1 MTANRTNFLSG
12 LLGGIVVLVIG
23 AVLIATGVINSGGS
37 TKTIVRQSPLAV
49 PSSNATDS
57 PNSGLTVEE
66 IYNRDGPGVAFV
78 QAKITQ
84 QVASPFG
91 FPSVQQG
98 VSTGSGFVIDKK
110 GDIITNSHVVNGASD
125 ITVRLGNGPE
135 IKATLVGKDVSTDLA
150 LLRINPSAT
159 KLHPLTL
166 GDSSKVRVGDPA
178 VAIGN
183 PFGFDRTVTSGIVSA
198 LQRQIDAPNNFTI
211 DNVIQTDAAIN
222 PGNSGGPLINA
233 KGQVI
238 GINSQIATG
247 GNGDGN
253 VGIGFAI
260 PINTVKA
267 AIPQLEKNGKVLH
280 AYLGVSTAQLS
291 PQDARDLNLPSDK
304 GALVQQVMP
313 GSPAAKAGLRAGN
326 TQTSTG
332 LVIGGDL
339 IVKVDGKQIAKPDDV
354 AAVVSGHKPGDKV
367 QVQFYRDGKLKTVTV
382 TLGNRPA
389 GANAQP
395 QQQQQPGGGGGQQ
408 LPGFP
413 FP

>member
-1 MTANRTNFLSG
+1 MTRNRANFLSG
-12 LLGGIVVLVIG
+12 LLGGAVVLVIG
-23 AVLIATGVINSGGS
+23 ALLIATGVINSGG
-37 TKTIVRQSPLAV
+37 TKTVVRQAPLAV

-57 PNSGLTVEE
+57 PNAGLTVEE
-66 IYNRDGPGVAFV
+66 IYRRDGPGVAFI

-110 GDIITNSHVVNGASD
+110 GYIITNSHVVNGASA

-135 IKATLVGKDVSTDLA
+135 IKATLVGKDVSSDLA
-150 LLRINPSAT
+150 LLRVNPEAT
-159 KLHPLTL
+159 KLHPLPL
-166 GDSSKVRVGDPA
+166 GNSSKVRVGDPA

-211 DNVIQTDAAIN
+211 NNVIQTDAAIN

-233 KGQVI
+233 QGQVI

-247 GNGDGN
+247 GNGNGN

-260 PINTVKA
+260 PINTVKT

-291 PQDARDLNLPSDK
+291 PQDARDLNLPSDR

-313 GSPAAKAGLRAGN
+313 GSPAAKAGLQAGN

-339 IVKVDGKQIAKPDDV
+339 IVKVDGKQISKPNDV

-367 QVQFYRDGKLKTVTV
+367 QVQFYRGGKLKTVTV

-389 GANAQP
+389 GASGQT
-395 QQQQQPGGGGGQQ
+395 QQQQPGGGQQ

>member
-1 MTANRTNFLSG
+1 MAGTRGNFLAG
-12 LLGGIVVLVIG
+12 VLGGAVVLVLG
-23 AVLIATGVINSGGS
+23 AVLIATGVINTGT
-37 TKTIVRQSPLAV
+37 TKTVVRQAPLAI
-49 PSSNATDS
+49 PSSDTS
-57 PNSGLTVEE
+57 ETPKGGLTVEQ
-66 IYNRDGPGVAFV
+66 IYNRDSPGVAFV

-84 QVASPFG
+84 QVSSPFG
-91 FPSVQQG
+91 FPSEQQG

-110 GDIITNSHVVNGASD
+110 GDIITNSHVVNGASQ
-125 ITVRLGNGPE
+125 ITVRFGNSGD

-150 LLRINPSAT
+150 LLHVDPSAA
-159 KLHPLTL
+159 KLHPLQL
-166 GDSSKVRVGDPA
+166 GDSSKVRVGDA
-178 VAIGN
+178 AIAIGN

-211 DNVIQTDAAIN
+211 NNVIQTDAAIN

-233 KGQVI
+233 DGQVI

-247 GNGDGN
+247 GNGNGN

-280 AYLGVSTAQLS
+280 AYLGVSTAQIS
-291 PQDARDLNLPSDK
+291 KQDAQDLNLPTDK
-304 GALVQQVMP
+304 GALVQQVVP
-313 GSPAAKAGLRAGN
+313 GGPAAKAGLRAGN
-326 TQTSTG
+326 TQTSAG

-339 IVKVDGKQIAKPDDV
+339 IVKVDGKQIKSPDDV
-354 AAVVSGHKPGDKV
+354 VAAVSAHKPGDKV

-389 GANAQP
+389 NANGTERSQQRAP
-395 QQQQQPGGGGGQQ
+395 QSSPD
-408 LPGFP
+408 FP
-413 FP
+413 FPLP

>member
-1 MTANRTNFLSG
+1 MAGNRANLLSG
-12 LLGGIVVLVIG
+12 VVGGAVVLLVG
-23 AVLIATGVINSGGS
+23 ALLIVTGVIDTGS
-37 TKTIVRQSPLAV
+37 TKTIVRQTPLAI
-49 PSSNATDS
+49 PSSDATDS
-57 PNSGLTVEE
+57 PVRGLTVED
-66 IYNRDGPGVAFV
+66 IYTRDGPGVAFI

-91 FPSVQQG
+91 FPSQQQG

-110 GDIITNSHVVNGASD
+110 GDIVTNSHVVNGASE
-125 ITVRLGNGPE
+125 ITVRLGNGPQ
-135 IKATLVGKDVSTDLA
+135 IKARLVGKDVSTDLA
-150 LLRINPSAT
+150 LLRIDPRAT
-159 KLHPLTL
+159 KLHPLPL

-183 PFGFDRTVTSGIVSA
+183 PFGFDRTVTSGIISA

-222 PGNSGGPLINA
+222 PGNSGGPLINSA
-233 KGQVI
+233 GQVI

-247 GNGDGN
+247 GNGEGN

-291 PQDARDLNLPSDK
+291 PQDAQDLNLPSDK
-304 GALVQQVMP
+304 GALVQQVNP
-313 GSPAAKAGLRAGN
+313 GSPAAKAGLHAGN
-326 TQTSTG
+326 TQTSSG

-339 IVKVDGKQIAKPDDV
+339 IVKIDGKPITKPDDLV
-354 AAVVSGHKPGDKV
+354 AAVSGHKPGDKV
-367 QVQFYRDGKLKTVTV
+367 QVQFYRGGKLKTVTV

-389 GANAQP
+389 GATGQS
-395 QQQQQPGGGGGQQ
+395 QQQQQPQGGGQQ
-408 LPGFP
+408 PPGFP

>member
-1 MTANRTNFLSG
+1 MAGTRANVLSG
-12 LLGGIVVLVIG
+12 VLGGVVVLVLG
-23 AVLIATGVINSGGS
+23 AVLIATGVINSGG
-37 TKTIVRQSPLAV
+37 TKTVIRQAPLAV

-57 PNSGLTVEE
+57 PKAGKTVEQ
-66 IYNRDGPGVAFV
+66 IYNEDGPGVAFI

-84 QVASPFG
+84 RVSSPFG
-91 FPSVQQG
+91 FPTEQQG

-110 GDIITNSHVVNGASD
+110 GDIITNSHVVNGASQ
-125 ITVRLGNGPE
+125 ITVRLGNSGD

-150 LLRINPSAT
+150 LLRINPHAA

-211 DNVIQTDAAIN
+211 NNVIQTDAAIN
-222 PGNSGGPLINA
+222 PGNSGGPQINA
-233 KGQVI
+233 DGQVI

-247 GNGDGN
+247 GNGNGN

-280 AYLGVSTAQLS
+280 AYLGVSTAQIS
-291 PQDARDLNLPSDK
+291 KQDAQDLNLPTDH
-304 GALVQQVMP
+304 GALVQQVVP
-313 GSPAAKAGLRAGN
+313 GGPAAKAGLRAGN
-326 TQTSTG
+326 TQTSGG

-339 IVKVDGKQIAKPDDV
+339 IVKIDGKQIAAPNDV
-354 AAVVSGHKPGDKV
+354 VAVVSAHKPGDKV
-367 QVQFYRDGKLKTVTV
+367 QVQFYRGGKLKTVTV

-389 GANAQP
+389 NAGGTSQS
-395 QQQQQPGGGGGQQ
+395 QQQGPQTTPN
-408 LPGFP
+408 FP
-413 FP
+413 FPLP

>member
-1 MTANRTNFLSG
+1 MAGTRGHFLSG
-12 LLGGIVVLVIG
+12 VLGGAVVLVLG
-23 AVLIATGVINSGGS
+23 AVLIATGAIHSGT
-37 TKTIVRQSPLAV
+37 TKTVVRQAPLAV

-57 PNSGLTVEE
+57 PKSGLTVEQ
-66 IYNRDGPGVAFV
+66 IYNKDGPGVAYI
-78 QAKITQ
+78 QAKVTQ
-84 QVASPFG
+84 QTSSPFG
-91 FPSVQQG
+91 FPTQQQG
-98 VSTGSGFVIDKK
+98 VATGSGFVIDKK
-110 GDIITNSHVVNGASD
+110 GDIVTNSHVVDGASQ
-125 ITVRLGNGPE
+125 ISVRFGNGQD

-150 LLRINPSAT
+150 LLHIDPHAT
-159 KLHPLTL
+159 KLHPLPL

-233 KGQVI
+233 AGQVI

-247 GNGDGN
+247 GNGNGN

-280 AYLGVSTAQLS
+280 AYLGVSTAPVS
-291 PQDARDLNLPSDK
+291 KQDAQDLNLPTDR
-304 GALVQQVMP
+304 GALVQQVVP
-313 GSPAAKAGLRAGN
+313 GGPAARAGLRAGS
-326 TQTSTG
+326 TQTNGG

-339 IVKVDGKQIAKPDDV
+339 IVKVDGKQIATPEDVV
-354 AAVVSGHKPGDKV
+354 AAVSAHKPGDKV
-367 QVQFYRDGKLKTVTV
+367 QVQFYRDGKLKTATV

-389 GANAQP
+389 NAKAGGQSQ
-395 QQQQQPGGGGGQQ
+395 QQQQQPQT
-408 LPGFP
+408 PNFP
-413 FP
+413 FPLP

>member
-1 MTANRTNFLSG
+1 MTGNRANFLSG
-12 LLGGIVVLVIG
+12 LLGGVVVLVIG
-23 AVLIATGVINSGGS
+23 AVLIATGVINSGS
-37 TKTIVRQSPLAV
+37 TKTVVRQSPLAV
-49 PSSNATDS
+49 PSSNAADS
-57 PNSGLTVEE
+57 PDAGLTVEE
-66 IYNRDGPGVAFV
+66 IYKRDGPGVAFI

-110 GDIITNSHVVNGASD
+110 GDIITNSHVVNGASQ
-125 ITVRLGNGPE
+125 ITVRLGSGPE
-135 IKATLVGKDVSTDLA
+135 IKATLVGKDESTDLA
-150 LLRINPSAT
+150 LLRIDPKAT
-159 KLHPLTL
+159 KLHPLQL

-211 DNVIQTDAAIN
+211 NNVIQTDAAIN

-233 KGQVI
+233 QGQVI

-247 GNGDGN
+247 GNGNGN

-339 IVKVDGKQIAKPDDV
+339 IVKVDGKPIAKPGDV

-367 QVQFYRDGKLKTVTV
+367 QVQFYRDGRLKTVTV

-389 GANAQP
+389 GTSGQTQQP
-395 QQQQQPGGGGGQQ
+395 QQQGGQQQ